1 MDVRTRAYLGTLP
14 FKHSPPSSAKSTAS
28 RTKSVSEMR
37 ESLTPEQWDQYMRE
51 FLKRRLQYEKVA
63 GNLVKSWAREHPDEF
78 FDVMQEYVA
87 QKRWHKLILTPA
99 EERWVYAQK
108 HKDQP
113 ASFVSQMETVLEQM
127 GKSRAP
133 RE

>member
-1 MDVRTRAYLGTLP
+1 
-14 FKHSPPSSAKSTAS
+14 
-28 RTKSVSEMR
+28 
-37 ESLTPEQWDQYMRE
+37 LTPEQWDQYMRE

-127 GKSRAP
+127 GNSRAP